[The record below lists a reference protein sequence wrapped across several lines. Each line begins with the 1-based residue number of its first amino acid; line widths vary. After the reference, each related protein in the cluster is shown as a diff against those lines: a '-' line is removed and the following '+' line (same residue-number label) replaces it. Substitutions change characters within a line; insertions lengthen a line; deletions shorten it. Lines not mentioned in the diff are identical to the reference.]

1 MLTYTRGLVPIPLAP
16 LKKTNKNETLPHTI
30 NKGQAK
36 NSPTSN
42 PKILLQTEY
51 AAPRGSNKD
60 LAKNAPSRSL
70 LFSRLHLFQQFHP
83 SIDLSQEKRY
93 EWTLLSDNSIPLL

>member
-1 MLTYTRGLVPIPLAP
+1 MLTYTRGASPNPSSPLQ
-16 LKKTNKNETLPHTI
+16 KNTKNETLPHTI

-60 LAKNAPSRSL
+60 LAKNAPSRLL
-70 LFSRLHLFQQFHP
+70 LFSRLRLFQQFHP
-83 SIDLSQEKRY
+83 SIDQSQEKHY
-93 EWTLLSDNSIPLL
+93 E